1 MGVIMVITGTVISM
15 DMITVMDT
23 VAVMATDTAVT
34 VTDMDTTMGDITGI
48 DMDRL

>member
-23 VAVMATDTAVT
+23 VAVMVTDMAVT